1 MNSQNTLHCFPLNG
15 ILDNPEV
22 IGLDGIMNTYKN
34 FVNQCLFDGPTY
46 FTPLLNETMKLA
58 TKCRDQGSD
67 NYFILLILTDGEIH
81 DMKTTIDAIIASS
94 HLPLSIII
102 IGVGN

>member
-1 MNSQNTLHCFPLNG
+1 
-15 ILDNPEV
+15 
-22 IGLDGIMNTYKN
+22 MNTYKN

-81 DMKTTIDAIIASS
+81 DMKVKNMFFFIIFMISRQR
-94 HLPLSIII
+94 LMQ
-102 IGVGN
+102 